1 MIQLS
6 DLIKVDYFQLKEQ
19 PRTGKQKAHQWLQAV
34 EPTIEIRS
42 VFSFTR
48 LPDQI
53 MSLEDNLR
61 HVIMMTCQPSF
72 LAAVRRNWKGNNR
85 CQATTSVVCSHLH
98 YCRYSDF
105 HDLHKRFNV
114 LHRKVAS
121 LMLSRE
127 VK

>member
-53 MSLEDNLR
+53 MSLEETGNGTIDAKPPHLS
-61 HVIMMTCQPSF
+61 C
-72 LAAVRRNWKGNNR
+72 AAI
-85 CQATTSVVCSHLH
+85 CTIVVDTQ
-98 YCRYSDF
+98 DF
-105 HDLHKRFNV
+105 MIYTKDLTFCTER
-114 LHRKVAS
+114 
-121 LMLSRE
+121 
-127 VK
+127 